1 MQCYFAGEMLKSS
14 EAWSHAGVVSFSI
27 PDLDITFRAQF
38 KGSAAECPYAS
49 LLALL
54 EFVDLNPHL
63 FKNKTLEIFS
73 DSEPVVRFVNNSQ
86 LEMPSDLEPYR
97 SMALTYRRKYP
108 FLLSLVRAGN
118 NPATGH
124 HPQPDT

>member
-1 MQCYFAGEMLKSS
+1 MQCYFSGEMLRNGNPS
-14 EAWSHAGVVSFSI
+14 AHAGVVSFSI
-27 PDLDITFRAQF
+27 PDLEITFRAQF
-38 KGSAAECPYAS
+38 KGSASECPYAS

-63 FKNKTLEIFS
+63 FKNRTLEIFS
-73 DSEPVVRFVNNSQ
+73 DCESVVRCVNNTHVD
-86 LEMPSDLEPYR
+86 MPMDLEPYR

-108 FLLSLVRAGN
+108 YLLSLIRAGN

>member
-1 MQCYFAGEMLKSS
+1 MQCYFSGEMIRSGAS
-14 EAWSHAGVVSFSI
+14 PAGAGVVSFSI
-27 PDLDITFRAQF
+27 PDLEITFRAQF
-38 KGSAAECPYAS
+38 KGSSSECPYAS

-73 DSEPVVRFVNNSQ
+73 DSEPVVRSVNNSQ
-86 LEMPSDLEPYR
+86 LDMPSDLEAYR

>member
-1 MQCYFAGEMLKSS
+1 MQCYFSGEMLRGNS
-14 EAWSHAGVVSFSI
+14 APTQAGVVSFSI

-38 KGSAAECPYAS
+38 KGSASECPYAS

-73 DSEPVVRFVNNSQ
+73 DSEVVVRSVNNAQ
-86 LEMPSDLEPYR
+86 LDMPTDLEPYR
-97 SMALTYRRKYP
+97 SMALSYRRKYP

-118 NPATGH
+118 NPATGL

>member
-1 MQCYFAGEMLKSS
+1 MQCYFSGEMLRNAGGS
-14 EAWSHAGVVSFSI
+14 AGAGVVSFSI

-38 KGSAAECPYAS
+38 KGSASECPYAS

-73 DSEPVVRFVNNSQ
+73 DSENVVRSVNNTQ
-86 LEMPSDLEPYR
+86 LDMPNDLEPYR

-118 NPATGH
+118 NPATGL

>member
-1 MQCYFAGEMLKSS
+1 MQCYFSGEMLKNGGSLS
-14 EAWSHAGVVSFSI
+14 KAGVVSFSI

-38 KGSAAECPYAS
+38 KGSATECPYAS

-73 DSEPVVRFVNNSQ
+73 DSESVVRSVNNSQ
-86 LEMPSDLEPYR
+86 LDMPTDLEPYR

-108 FLLSLVRAGN
+108 YLLSLVRAGN